1 MQDALNNISSQ
12 LKTMIKQSLQE
23 LLIVETVKIE
33 LMQFKNQI
41 MAAYE
46 LTKSKSYLISIDLSF
61 NHLID
66 FFGPM
71 MDIKNIGAKEIDAF
85 MKHLM
90 IKVPKGYRVY
100 YRTLKAVFQKAVDW
114 GYAQENPFRKYK
126 LDKRQ
131 VNKPHF
137 ITEETLYKIVERI
150 EGKANKIGC
159 DKNKRKSLLLIADI
173 IFTAFYTGMRINELI
188 NLRFKNMNLSKRRI
202 TVGDEHF
209 TTKGRKQRII
219 PICDKLENRLE
230 QRLNIK
236 NKNDEFVFGISANR
250 TLTKDYVSKT
260 FKQICRDLGIS
271 EEIRFHSLRHSFA
284 SHLAQQGVSP
294 YHLKELMGHSS
305 VTTTEIYAHLNEE
318 VLEQAISKFN

>member
-12 LKTMIKQSLQE
+12 IKTMIKQSLQE
-23 LLIVETVKIE
+23 LLIVDTVKIE
-33 LMQFKNQI
+33 LMQLKIQI

-71 MDIKNIGAKEIDAF
+71 MDIKNISAKEIEAF

-114 GYAQENPFRKYK
+114 GYLQENPFSKYK

-137 ITEETLYKIVERI
+137 ITEETLYKIVERL

-159 DKNKRKSLLLIADI
+159 NKNKRKSLLLIADI
-173 IFTAFYTGMRINELI
+173 IFAGFYTGMRLGELI
-188 NLRFKNMNLSKRRI
+188 NLRWKNVSLSKRRI
-202 TVGDEHF
+202 TVGDDYF
-209 TTKGRKQRII
+209 TTKGRKQRVI
-219 PICDKLENRLE
+219 PICDKLANCLE
-230 QRLNIK
+230 RRGALK
-236 NKNDEFVFGISANR
+236 GMNDEFVFGISAKG

-260 FKQICRDLGIS
+260 FKQIIRDLGIS
-271 EEIRFHSLRHSFA
+271 EEIKFHSLRHSFA
-284 SHLAQQGVSP
+284 SYLAQQGVSP